1 MLKKA
6 GILVGI
12 AAAGV
17 LALTPLAFA
26 NNDSKEDAPAVSSM
40 TSIEDNNL
48 TNDCPITQEGPEVDS
63 TATGGDSFLGAAGLV
78 TDIIAPVTTQTQL
91 GNCVNL
97 GVNDVIDSNSGNT
110 DESFTRTEVE
120 DSFNTDVDG

>member
-26 NNDSKEDAPAVSSM
+26 NNDSHDEDAHEVSV
-40 TSIEDNNL
+40 TSIEDHNL
-48 TNDCPITQEGPEVDS
+48 TNDCEFSQDGGEVTS
-63 TATGGDSFLGAAGLV
+63 TATGGDSVLGAAGLV
-78 TDIIAPVTTQTQL
+78 TDIVAPVTTQTQL
-91 GNCVNL
+91 GNCTNI
-97 GVNDVIDSNSGNT
+97 GVDDVIDIDSNNT
-110 DESFTRTEVE
+110 TDSFSRTEIE
-120 DSFNTDVDG
+120 DSYNTEG